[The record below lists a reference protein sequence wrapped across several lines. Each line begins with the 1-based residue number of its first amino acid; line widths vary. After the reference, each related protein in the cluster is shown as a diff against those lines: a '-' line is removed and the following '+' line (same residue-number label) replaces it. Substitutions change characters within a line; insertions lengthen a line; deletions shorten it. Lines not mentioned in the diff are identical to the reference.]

1 MMVLAEGELVNCFKR
16 VSKSPKDPTIKFVLA
31 EVEMVVQRTM
41 PKLDTVQAHLLM
53 TLLRWVV
60 LLVMEVGP
68 TMSIR
73 FSRLVVEA
81 VELVPRD
88 QAMDRF

>member
-1 MMVLAEGELVNCFKR
+1 MMVLAEGGQVNCFKR
-16 VSKSPKDPTIKFVLA
+16 VSKSPEDLTIKFVLV
-31 EVEMVVQRTM
+31 EVEMVVHRTM
-41 PKLDTVQAHLLM
+41 PKLATVLTHPLM
-53 TLLRWVV
+53 TLLRWVG

-88 QAMDRF
+88 QVTDHF